1 MNKMNKMNKMNQ
13 QFNSPTQG
21 KIGLSQVIF
30 EIVRY
35 IDREPKRSYELVIGT
50 DSNGDKLADFVSAI
64 VVHRIGHGGRYF
76 WKKWNKK
83 IIHSLRE
90 KIYQEVTLSLDLA
103 QKIIVKLQDELKK
116 NGLPQYSLDIHI
128 DVGENGDTKDMIKE
142 VVGMVRGNGFRAK
155 YKPNSYGA
163 SIVADKYTG

>member
-1 MNKMNKMNKMNQ
+1 MNKINQ

-21 KIGLSQVIF
+21 KMGLSRVIS

-35 IDREPKRSYELVIGT
+35 IDREPKRNYKLVIGT
-50 DSNGDKLADFVSAI
+50 DSNGDKLADFVSAV

-76 WKKWNKK
+76 WKKYNKRT
-83 IIHSLRE
+83 IHSLRD

-103 QKIIVKLQDELKK
+103 QQVIGELQGELKK
-116 NGLPQYSLDIHI
+116 NGLPQYGLDIHI

-142 VVGMVRGNGFRAK
+142 VVSMVRGNGFRAK
-155 YKPNSYGA
+155 YKPESYGA
-163 SIVADKYTG
+163 SIVADKHTG

>member
-1 MNKMNKMNKMNQ
+1 MSKTNQ

-21 KIGLSQVIF
+21 KMELSRVIF
-30 EIVRY
+30 EIVKY
-35 IDREPKRSYELVIGT
+35 IDNEPKRNYKLVIGT

-76 WKKWNKK
+76 WKRWDKK
-83 IIHSLRE
+83 LVHSLRD

-103 QKIIVKLQDELKK
+103 QEIIGKLREELRK
-116 NGLPQYSLDIHI
+116 NGLPQYGLDIHI

-142 VVGMVRGNGFRAK
+142 VVGMVRGNGFEAK
-155 YKPNSYGA
+155 YKPESYGA
-163 SIVADKYTG
+163 SIVADKHT

>member
-1 MNKMNKMNKMNQ
+1 MTKTRQ
-13 QFNSPTQG
+13 QFNSPTLG
-21 KIGLSQVIF
+21 KMDLSQVIS

-76 WKKWNKK
+76 WKKWNKR
-83 IIHSLRE
+83 IVYSLRE

-103 QKIIVKLQDELKK
+103 QEIIGKLSGELKK
-116 NGLPQYSLDIHI
+116 NGLPQYGLDIHI

-142 VVGMVRGNGFRAK
+142 VVGMVRGNGFGAK

-163 SIVADKYTG
+163 SIVADKHTG